1 MQAARRAAAH
11 WPDEAV
17 HLEYFAPP
25 ADAGGDEASEPFT
38 LQLAR
43 RGLRVE
49 VAAGQSA
56 VQALHELGIELPTSC
71 EQGLCGTCVVGWR
84 DGEPEHRDFCLT
96 ATERR
101 SKVAL
106 CCSRAKSR
114 VLTVE
119 L

>member
-1 MQAARRAAAH
+1 MLAVQRAAAH

-17 HLEYFAPP
+17 HLEYFAAP
-25 ADAGGDEASEPFT
+25 AAAGDEAVSEAFT

-43 RGLRVE
+43 RGLGVE

-56 VQALHELGIELPTSC
+56 VQALHELGIEVPTSC
-71 EQGLCGTCVVGWR
+71 EQGICGTCVVGWR
-84 DGEPEHRDFCLT
+84 DGEPEHRDFCLS

-114 VLTVE
+114 TLTVD